1 MSLHFVNSIK
11 YSTAFNL
18 KGQIYIF
25 SEQAAHVINDMQ
37 GLHPKYELKLQSYV
51 AKPSTSQGAAE
62 PKFSLSSSEQG
73 HAFR

>member
-18 KGQIYIF
+18 KGDIYIF

-37 GLHPKYELKLQSYV
+37 GLYPKYSY
-51 AKPSTSQGAAE
+51 QN
-62 PKFSLSSSEQG
+62 
-73 HAFR
+73 